1 MNIEAVKKGILA
13 HYGVKGTFVE
23 NLEDLAHVA
32 LMDSVLPAFHPET
45 GEYVQDA
52 EPDVNNENMVSMCE
66 VVMGFIL

>member
-1 MNIEAVKKGILA
+1 
-13 HYGVKGTFVE
+13 
-23 NLEDLAHVA
+23 
-32 LMDSVLPAFHPET
+32 MDSVLPAFHPET